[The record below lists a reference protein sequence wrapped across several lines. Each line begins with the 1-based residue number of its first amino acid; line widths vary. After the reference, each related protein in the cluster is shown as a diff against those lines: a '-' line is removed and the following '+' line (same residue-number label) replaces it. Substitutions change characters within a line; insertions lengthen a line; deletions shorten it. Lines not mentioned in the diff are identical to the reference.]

1 MLGTILDVVFIAMIL
16 LAIAVVEEKNLV
28 SAVVKYSLLS
38 LLFVLA
44 LFELKAPDVA
54 LSAIVVGAIVIGVF
68 LFTIEEVTG

>member
-1 MLGTILDVVFIAMIL
+1 MLGTILDVVFVAMIL
-16 LAIAVVEEKNLV
+16 LAVGVVEEKNLV

-68 LFTIEEVTG
+68 LFTIEEVTR

>member
-1 MLGTILDVVFIAMIL
+1 MLGTILDVIFIAMAL
-16 LAIAVVEEKNLV
+16 LALAVVEERELV
-28 SAVVKYSLLS
+28 SAVVKYALLS

-44 LFELKAPDVA
+44 LFELNAPDVA